1 MEWAQGSQLRILP
14 ASEAPLLYQQSFPP
28 CVYAVFSI
36 RAQALWWAIDPFGV
50 NANNES
56 MAEPAIDIEN
66 LTKDYPYGFLQ
77 LKKRRSL
84 ESLTMQVQA
93 GEVFGFLG
101 PNGAGKSTTI
111 KLLMRLIFPTAGSAR
126 ILGKPISDIGMHRDI
141 GYLPEQPYFYDYLTA
156 AEVLD
161 YFARFHDFDA
171 AERRERV
178 QRMLK
183 RVGLESAGRI
193 QLRKYSKG
201 MLQRVGLA
209 QAILH
214 DPAVVVLDEPMS
226 GLDPVGRREVRDII
240 LELKKQGKTV
250 LFSTHILSD
259 AEMLCDRVGVIVG
272 GKLQGVGAPSE
283 LVGLKTQGMEILFE
297 LPANAGSGG
306 ELLAQATRTGD
317 RYRLQVEESGL
328 FGAMERLHAAGA
340 KILSVTQIKP
350 SLEEYFMHLVEADRA
365 QTSAVEVRAK

>member
-1 MEWAQGSQLRILP
+1 MS
-14 ASEAPLLYQQSFPP
+14 S
-28 CVYAVFSI
+28 
-36 RAQALWWAIDPFGV
+36 
-50 NANNES
+50 
-56 MAEPAIDIEN
+56 PAIEIEN
-66 LTKDYPYGFLQ
+66 LTKDYPFGFLH
-77 LKKRRSL
+77 LKKKTSL
-84 ESLTMQVQA
+84 EGLTMNVED

-111 KLLMRLIFPTAGSAR
+111 KLLVGLIFPTAGTAR
-126 ILGKPISDIGMHRDI
+126 ILGKSINDISMHRDI

-156 AEVLD
+156 AELLD
-161 YFARFHDFDA
+161 YFARFHEFSD

-183 RVGLESAGRI
+183 KVGLETAGRI

-214 DPAVVVLDEPMS
+214 DPKVVILDEPMS

-240 LELKKQGKTV
+240 LELKQEGRTV
-250 LFSTHILSD
+250 MFSTHILPD

-272 GKLQGVGAPSE
+272 GKLRGVGAPGE
-283 LVGLKTQGMEILFE
+283 IVDMKPRGMEIFFE
-297 LPANAGSGG
+297 YTGG
-306 ELLAQATRTGD
+306 ETNLRALLSNATQTGK
-317 RYRLQVEESGL
+317 RYRLQVSEEEVYATL
-328 FGAMERLHAAGA
+328 EKLRDAGA
-340 KILSVTQIKP
+340 KILSMTQVKA

-365 QTSAVEVRAK
+365 QAAAVEVSGK